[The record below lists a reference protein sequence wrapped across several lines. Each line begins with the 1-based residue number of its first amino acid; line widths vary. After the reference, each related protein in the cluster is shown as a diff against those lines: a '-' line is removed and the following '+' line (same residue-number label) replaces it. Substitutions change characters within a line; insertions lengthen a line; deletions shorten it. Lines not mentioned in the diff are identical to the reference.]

1 MPQPA
6 TTPVVGATTGHQVVF
21 VGPMGVGKTTAV
33 KALSD
38 IPVVSTDVTQSRLA
52 FIEVPQDGK
61 TTTTVGI
68 DYGEWADDDGRRVG
82 LYGTPGQV
90 RFSSART
97 SVTAQHSRIVLWI
110 YGQRPDAGFQISRW
124 LDVLGGEEV
133 HDRVLIALTRLDG
146 ADPEKAVKVARHSID
161 PTLHRIPVTTAD
173 PRERDDVARVVR
185 QAVGLTPGGN
195 A

>member
-1 MPQPA
+1 M
-6 TTPVVGATTGHQVVF
+6 
-21 VGPMGVGKTTAV
+21 
-33 KALSD
+33 KALSE
-38 IPVVSTDVTQSRLA
+38 IPIVSTDVMRSSLA
-52 FIEVPQDGK
+52 FSEVPQDGK

-68 DYGEWADDDGRRVG
+68 DYGEWSAPDGHRIG

-97 SVTAQHSRIVLWI
+97 SVTAHRSRIVLWI

-124 LDVLGGEEV
+124 LVVLGGADE

-146 ADPEKAVKVARHSID
+146 AAPEKAVKVARHSID
-161 PTLHRIPVTTAD
+161 PSLHRIPMTTAD
-173 PRERDDVARVVR
+173 PRERDDVARVVL